1 MALLP
6 VLYYNHNLLH
16 FIYKGLKHNYNT
28 SVFCFIQL
36 HVVINAQLFNCL

>member
-16 FIYKGLKHNYNT
+16 FIYTHHIHGCKSVLNYY
-28 SVFCFIQL
+28 VL
-36 HVVINAQLFNCL
+36 